1 MAYTQV
7 KNLKVGDIYFDK
19 GLTVN
24 GNIVNTVCKLISY
37 NGMNKYVVEN
47 DGITILVDGDDVV
60 STK

>member
-7 KNLKVGDIYFDK
+7 KNLKVGDIFFDE

-24 GNIVNTVCKLISY
+24 GDIVQTKCTLHAY

>member
-1 MAYTQV
+1 MAYTKV

-24 GNIVNTVCKLISY
+24 GDLINTECKVISY

-47 DGITILVDGDDVV
+47 DGITILVDGEDVV

>member
-1 MAYTQV
+1 M
-7 KNLKVGDIYFDK
+7 KVGDIYFDK

-24 GNIVNTVCKLISY
+24 GDLINIECKINSY

-47 DGITILVDGDDVV
+47 DGITILVDGEDVV